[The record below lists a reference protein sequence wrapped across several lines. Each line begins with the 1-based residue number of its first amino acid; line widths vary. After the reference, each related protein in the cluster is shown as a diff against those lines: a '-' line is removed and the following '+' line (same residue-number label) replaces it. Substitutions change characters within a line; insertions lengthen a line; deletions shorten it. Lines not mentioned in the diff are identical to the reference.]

1 MPQIRPLEGI
11 PVGVSISEAEDLAS
25 AGFIRDDIN
34 LITVELCRRLLALGA
49 QIVVGYRW
57 QPGGI
62 MEQVTRFAQAYHME
76 SGASGAPIVHNVMAW
91 PDKASLS
98 EFDREQLKDLVKIYE
113 PEEPLERAAALTAMR
128 RRVMQIAKG
137 RICLSG
143 KTMSYEGSMPGL
155 IEEAF
160 LSIEQEQPVYISA
173 MMGGAATALIE
184 WIRGRSDIRRLVP
197 PAAQIPERIRDLIEG
212 SPDRRHETIARLC
225 RLHPNEL
232 EELFTAQNLDTVLQL
247 STRGMCRFNGTQP
260 QLMRELAE

>member
-25 AGFIRDDIN
+25 GGFIRDDVN
-34 LITVELCRRLLALGA
+34 LVTVELCRRLLALGA

-62 MEQVTRFAQAYHME
+62 MEQITRFAQAYHME

-128 RRVMQIAKG
+128 QRVTQIAKG
-137 RICLSG
+137 RVCLSG
-143 KTMSYEGSMPGL
+143 KMMSYEGSMPGL

-173 MMGGAATALIE
+173 MMGGAAAALIE
-184 WIRGRSDIRRLVP
+184 WIRGRSDMRRLVP
-197 PAAQIPERIRDLIEG
+197 PATKIPERIWDLIEG
-212 SPDRRHETIARLC
+212 NSDRRHETIAKLC
-225 RLHPNEL
+225 RLSPREL
-232 EELFTAQNLDTVLQL
+232 EELFSAQNLDTIIQL
-247 STRGMCRFNGTQP
+247 STRGMCRSNGTEP
-260 QLMRELAE
+260 ESALEVS